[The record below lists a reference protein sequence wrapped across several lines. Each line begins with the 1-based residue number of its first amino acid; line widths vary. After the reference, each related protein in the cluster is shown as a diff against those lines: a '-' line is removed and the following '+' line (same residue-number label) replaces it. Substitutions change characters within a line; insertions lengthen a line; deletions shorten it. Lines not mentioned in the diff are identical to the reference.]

1 LSEQRRLQA
10 ETDVAEAAEQTPTPA
25 QKTAVVQDEAPRM
38 ATRRSTRRSGVAID
52 QTTPAKTA
60 SLPSSIKTPT
70 QTATQEDST
79 MIDAD
84 DGDVN
89 AGQKAASSPPVVV
102 KLPPPRIT
110 RAKASAIVETPSQ
123 PTVSAAQDASDKE
136 NIDALSP
143 SLAKTN
149 SITRRSGPKKP
160 VNPEPGTD
168 VSAAPNGTSK
178 TPAKSEVKS
187 VADTPPKPET
197 TRASLPIHGAQSES
211 FTDDAA
217 TIQGRGKVEFF
228 ARVHTATEIVEVPV
242 NTDDLSDDVEYIH
255 KYAEWSKKE
264 KVPIDY
270 HAFKSIFGFAK
281 KG

>member
-10 ETDVAEAAEQTPTPA
+10 ESDVAGVADQISIPAEKTVAAQE
-25 QKTAVVQDEAPRM
+25 EAPRM

-52 QTTPAKTA
+52 QTTPAETV
-60 SLPSSIKTPT
+60 SLPFPTKTPM
-70 QTATQEDST
+70 QTTTQEDST
-79 MIDAD
+79 IIDAGD
-84 DGDVN
+84 EDVN
-89 AGQKAASSPPVVV
+89 ADQNAPSSPPLVTR
-102 KLPPPRIT
+102 LPSPRVT

-123 PTVSAAQDASDKE
+123 PAPSAVQDASEKE

-143 SLAKTN
+143 RLAKTN
-149 SITRRSGPKKP
+149 PATKRSGPKKP
-160 VNPEPGTD
+160 VNLEPGTD
-168 VSAAPNGTSK
+168 VSATPNATSK
-178 TPAKSEVKS
+178 TPAKSKVKF
-187 VADTPPKPET
+187 VANTVSKPEPT
-197 TRASLPIHGAQSES
+197 PASLPINDAHSEPS
-211 FTDDAA
+211 ADDAA
-217 TIQGRGKVEFF
+217 IIRGRGKVEFF
-228 ARVHTATEIVEVPV
+228 ARVHTATGIVEVPV